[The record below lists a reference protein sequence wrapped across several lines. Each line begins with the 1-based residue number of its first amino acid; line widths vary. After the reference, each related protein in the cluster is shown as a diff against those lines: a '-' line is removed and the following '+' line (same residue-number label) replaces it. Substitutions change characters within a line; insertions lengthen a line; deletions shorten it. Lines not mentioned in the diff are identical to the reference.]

1 MENKWE
7 RFIEIEKLNIEE
19 IINIMRKVNNS
30 IKIVDYKLISRGQ
43 RNTNYRVNTLQR
55 KFFLRICADK
65 NLSKN
70 EEVAFEILKEKIS
83 VPKLVLAFNQL
94 IKNKEKRIIIYEYV
108 DSISGDEYL
117 EKNNSFSEKL
127 LKNTAF
133 ILSELHNIKTLNQQE
148 INSVPNLKECF
159 ELLIKNPI
167 LKKRMGMDLMKRL
180 NTVTIK
186 YKKEIDKKRE
196 NFLIHCDFKTSN
208 LIIDKDEKIYI
219 TDWEYLGYGNRY
231 IDIGLFFRYE
241 NFFTKKDREI
251 FCKRYNENIKIQ
263 LDKNW
268 IEIGT
273 LCNIVSLMEMLSREE
288 EAPKKNNDIKELIEK
303 EIDFLVEK

>member
-1 MENKWE
+1 MENNWE
-7 RFIEIEKLNIEE
+7 RFIGIEKLDIEE
-19 IINIMRKVNNS
+19 IINIMRKVNNN

-43 RNTNYRVNTLQR
+43 RNTNYMVNTLTK
-55 KFFLRICADK
+55 KFFLRICADE

-70 EEVAFEILKEKIS
+70 EEFAFEILREKIS

-94 IKNKEKRIIIYEYV
+94 VKNKNKRIIIYEDV

-127 LKNTAF
+127 LKDTAF
-133 ILSELHNIKTLNQQE
+133 ILSELHNIKILNLRE
-148 INSVPNLKECF
+148 INSIPNLKECF
-159 ELLIKNPI
+159 ELLIENSI
-167 LKKRMGMDLMKRL
+167 LKKRMGMDSMKKL
-180 NTVTIK
+180 NAVITK
-186 YKKEIDKKRE
+186 YKEEIDKKRE

-231 IDIGLFFRYE
+231 FDIGLFFRYK

-251 FCKRYNENIKIQ
+251 FYKRYNENAEIQ

-288 EAPKKNNDIKELIEK
+288 EAPKKNNDIKGLIEK

>member
-1 MENKWE
+1 MENNWE
-7 RFIEIEKLNIEE
+7 RFIGIEKLDIEE
-19 IINIMRKVNNS
+19 IINIMRKVNNN

-43 RNTNYRVNTLQR
+43 RNTNYMVNTLTK
-55 KFFLRICADK
+55 KFFLRICADE

-70 EEVAFEILKEKIS
+70 EEFAFEILREKIS

-94 IKNKEKRIIIYEYV
+94 VKNKNKRIIIYEYV

-133 ILSELHNIKTLNQQE
+133 ILSELHNIKILNLRK
-148 INSVPNLKECF
+148 INSIPNLKECF
-159 ELLIKNPI
+159 ELLIENYI
-167 LKKRMGMDLMKRL
+167 LKKRMGMDSMKKL
-180 NTVTIK
+180 NAVIEK
-186 YKKEIDKKRE
+186 YKEEIDKKRE

-231 IDIGLFFRYE
+231 FDIGLFFRYK

-251 FCKRYNENIKIQ
+251 FYKRYNENAEIQ

-288 EAPKKNNDIKELIEK
+288 EVPKKNNDIKGLIEK